1 MSEMSAFKDNCIY
14 KGKKKKKQNNNKA
27 FSFIY
32 NINILYCE
40 QIYEDILNQSPVLCC
55 NLMFL
60 YWETEKL
67 PEQKD

>member
-1 MSEMSAFKDNCIY
+1 MSEMSAFKENCIY
-14 KGKKKKKQNNNKA
+14 KDKKIY
-27 FSFIY
+27 FIY
-32 NINILYCE
+32 NRNILYYE